1 MIRMIQIRVCCDVWG
16 CTEAISFVTVFPYDW
31 MGCFYFIFGFLAMF
45 KYIFSWVNEKNRRA
59 SSNA

>member
-1 MIRMIQIRVCCDVWG
+1 MCGGVLKILV
-16 CTEAISFVTVFPYDW
+16 FVTVFPYDW